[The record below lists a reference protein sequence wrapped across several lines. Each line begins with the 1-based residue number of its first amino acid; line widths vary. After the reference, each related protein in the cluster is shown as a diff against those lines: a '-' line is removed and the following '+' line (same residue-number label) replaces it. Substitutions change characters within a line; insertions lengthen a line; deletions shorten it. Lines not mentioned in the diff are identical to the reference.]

1 MKSQIADVTFADEF
15 DQDKYQEFLDQMS
28 DDLNTPNAYMVIFDT
43 VKLLNQALRTRDID
57 WKQVEREYNAVRK
70 MMEILGVFIERKV
83 LSEEDRDTYRK
94 WNEAKAVKDF
104 ETADRYRNIL
114 MEKGIL

>member
-1 MKSQIADVTFADEF
+1 
-15 DQDKYQEFLDQMS
+15 
-28 DDLNTPNAYMVIFDT
+28 
-43 VKLLNQALRTRDID
+43 
-57 WKQVEREYNAVRK
+57 
-70 MMEILGVFIERKV
+70 MEILGVFIEKKE
-83 LSEEDRDTYRK
+83 LSEEDRETYRK